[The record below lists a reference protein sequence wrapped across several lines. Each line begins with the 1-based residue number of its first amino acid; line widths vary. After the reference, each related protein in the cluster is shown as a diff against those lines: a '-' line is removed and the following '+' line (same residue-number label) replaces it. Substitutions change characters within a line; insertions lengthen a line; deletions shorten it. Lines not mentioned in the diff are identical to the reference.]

1 MDKSAKGTPAMTL
14 PTVTET
20 STPPEPVV
28 HDPFIDDVTAGT
40 DDAPPQPEPRRR
52 RIWD

>member
-1 MDKSAKGTPAMTL
+1 MTL
-14 PTVTET
+14 PIVTET

-28 HDPFIDDVTAGT
+28 HDPFIDDVTLSA
-40 DDAPPQPEPRRR
+40 DEAPQPPEPRRR